1 MLSRRVR
8 AFLISVSI
16 ASSVAAA
23 AYILGLG
30 GSAAAATV
38 SARSLSNLV
47 WIEGTVTAGGRPVAG
62 ALVEVQ
68 RTRGTALLT
77 VAKTRTAKSGCFSLH
92 VPAIAPGGSHSYRLL
107 FRTSAKARWTSHW
120 ISSPKPG
127 HPEKLHCRL
136 SAKPRFFG
144 FPVVTY

>member
-1 MLSRRVR
+1 MLSRRVH

-23 AYILGLG
+23 VYILGLG

-38 SARSLSNLV
+38 SARSGPKLV
-47 WIEGTVTAGGRPVAG
+47 WIEGTITEGGHPVDG

-68 RTRGTALLT
+68 RASGTALRT
-77 VAKTRTAKSGCFSLH
+77 IGKTYTAKSGCFSLH

-127 HPEKLHCRL
+127 HPERLHCRL
-136 SAKPRFFG
+136 ADKPRFLG